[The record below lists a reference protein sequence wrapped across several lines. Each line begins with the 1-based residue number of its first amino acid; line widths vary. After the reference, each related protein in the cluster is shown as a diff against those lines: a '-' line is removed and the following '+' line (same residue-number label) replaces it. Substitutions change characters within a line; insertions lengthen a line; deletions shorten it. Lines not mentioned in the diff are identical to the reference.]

1 MSKTGVQMPRI
12 LECARCGAGI
22 SHTDSQCWRCGE
34 PLKGN
39 PKAKA
44 QPAGGRSSGPGIKD
58 MKDLRPKEISNTNT
72 SLRPLV
78 TGDYNGREKELQ
90 DREKELREAMD
101 ALEEESKELEAVAM
115 ELEKERLSIEASRKR
130 IQEREDELDAM
141 ALVLQET
148 AMAAQEYQKTMTAD
162 REGLQRF
169 KELMAHQAELG
180 AVLEEERAR
189 IRRSI
194 ERDMADQLSRIAQLE
209 AELKAA
215 NAIIRE
221 SQGST
226 DPSPIDIDQILSEVT
241 QTLSSQIGAG
251 MPGGQVDRRVG
262 TGIEGLDKLLSGGI
276 PVGSVVLINGPAGSM
291 KTSLAYHILHHSA
304 RDKVK
309 GMFLSLEQD
318 RDSLLRQM
326 ERLGMPREESLDD
339 LMVVDLVDLRRS
351 MEGQSGDWR
360 NIIQRYIENVM
371 KECPFQLLALD
382 SLESFISM
390 SEVKFS
396 RIETQDLFDWFR
408 SLGLTAFVISET
420 PMAKLENDG
429 AMELYVA
436 DGALELA
443 LKEVGDSH
451 IQRWIRCIKMRGANI
466 DPRFH
471 NMMHAGNTFI
481 LSLPMMRASPQF
493 GE

>member
-1 MSKTGVQMPRI
+1 MPKI

-44 QPAGGRSSGPGIKD
+44 SSAVGKSPAPGIKD
-58 MKDLRPKEISNTNT
+58 IKDLRPRESSTTNS

-115 ELEKERLSIEASRKR
+115 ELEKERLSIEASKKR

-141 ALVLQET
+141 ALIVQET
-148 AMAAQEYQKTMTAD
+148 AMAAQEYQRTVTSDK
-162 REGLQRF
+162 EGVQRF

-180 AVLEEERAR
+180 EVLEEERAR

-215 NAIIRE
+215 NATIRE
-221 SQGST
+221 SQGLSE
-226 DPSPIDIDQILSEVT
+226 PSPIDIKQVLGEIT
-241 QTLSSQIGAG
+241 QVLSSQIGAG
-251 MPGGQVDRRVG
+251 MAEGQGDHTVR

-276 PVGSVVLINGPAGSM
+276 PAGSVVLINGPAGSM

-309 GMFLSLEQD
+309 SLFLSLEQD

-339 LMVVDLVDLRRS
+339 LIIVDLVDLRRS

-360 NIIQRYIENVM
+360 NIIQRYVENVM
-371 KECPFQLLALD
+371 KDCPFQLIALD

-408 SLGLTAFVISET
+408 SLGLTTFVISET
-420 PMAKLENDG
+420 PMTKLENDG

-443 LKEVGDSH
+443 LKEVGDSR

-481 LSLPMMRASPQF
+481 LSLPMMRASPQS
-493 GE
+493 GD